1 LLREIHGE
9 ISIPRTT
16 SSGAA
21 RIALQSGC
29 GQSYN
34 VSMTT
39 STDNLVT
46 LAELSTDMEAAM
58 IIAALE
64 REGIEAFMKG
74 EFTASFR
81 AEAPSWPKVEV
92 RESDYERARAIL
104 DEMNPAVVSEPVD
117 ESDIAVDSTFRKFC
131 LIVLGIGIAGYVGIS
146 LLMWIAQ

>member
-1 LLREIHGE
+1 
-9 ISIPRTT
+9 
-16 SSGAA
+16 
-21 RIALQSGC
+21 
-29 GQSYN
+29 
-34 VSMTT
+34 MTT
-39 STDNLVT
+39 STETLVT
-46 LAELSTDMEAAM
+46 LSELSTDMEASM

-74 EFTASFR
+74 EFTAGFR

-104 DEMNPAVVSEPVD
+104 DSMQPHHEETSVD
-117 ESDIAVDSTFRKFC
+117 ESEIPEDSTFRKFC

>member
-1 LLREIHGE
+1 
-9 ISIPRTT
+9 
-16 SSGAA
+16 
-21 RIALQSGC
+21 
-29 GQSYN
+29 
-34 VSMTT
+34 MTT

-104 DEMNPAVVSEPVD
+104 NEMNPAVVSEPID
-117 ESDIAVDSTFRKFC
+117 ESDLAVDSTFRKFC
-131 LIVLGIGIAGYVGIS
+131 LIILGIGIAGYVGIS
-146 LLMWIAQ
+146 ILMWIAQ

>member
-1 LLREIHGE
+1 
-9 ISIPRTT
+9 
-16 SSGAA
+16 
-21 RIALQSGC
+21 LQSGW

-34 VSMTT
+34 ESMTT

-74 EFTASFR
+74 EFTAGFR

-92 RESDYERARAIL
+92 RESDYERARTIL
-104 DEMNPAVVSEPVD
+104 DSFEAKQDTELDDLGESE
-117 ESDIAVDSTFRKFC
+117 ESRSTSAWPWICKALVIAYLVAFAFLVAWD
-131 LIVLGIGIAGYVGIS
+131 LIRLLG
-146 LLMWIAQ
+146 LL